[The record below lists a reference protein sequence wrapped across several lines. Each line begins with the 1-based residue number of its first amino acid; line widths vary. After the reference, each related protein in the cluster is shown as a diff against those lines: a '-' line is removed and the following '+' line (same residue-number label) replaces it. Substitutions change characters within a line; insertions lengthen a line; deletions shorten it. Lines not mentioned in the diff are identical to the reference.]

1 MNITF
6 NSIQVSPATCRLTK
20 KTKWFARLPGDWIDW
35 KDNSHQVGTDSLSRT
50 IYILDVLTC
59 ESGR

>member
-6 NSIQVSPATCRLTK
+6 NGIQVSPATCRINQ
-20 KTKWFARLPGDWIDW
+20 KTKWFAKLPVNWIDW
-35 KDNSHQVGTDSLSRT
+35 KDGSHQVGTHSLRRT

-59 ESGR
+59 ESSR